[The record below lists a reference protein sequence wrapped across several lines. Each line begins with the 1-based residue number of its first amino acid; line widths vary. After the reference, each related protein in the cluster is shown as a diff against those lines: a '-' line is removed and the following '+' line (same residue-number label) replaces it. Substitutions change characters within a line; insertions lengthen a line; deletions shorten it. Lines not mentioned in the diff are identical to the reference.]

1 MDELVGTKY
10 FTKLDMTAGYHQIRM
25 CAEDEHKTAFKTHHG
40 HYHFKVM
47 PFGLTNA
54 PATFQCVMN
63 EVLQPFLRKFVLVFL
78 DDILIYS
85 KTLDEHVHHLRA
97 VLEKLK
103 FHQFYLKMSKCS
115 FAQSQIDYLGHIIS
129 QDGVATDPSK
139 TQAMQTWPL
148 PTTVTELRGFLG
160 LTGYYRRFVQNYGII
175 AKPLTQLL
183 RKKQFLWT
191 TEATAA
197 FCALKQAMTQT
208 PVLQLPDFSQPFV
221 VETDAC
227 ATGIGAVLMQGG
239 RPIAYL
245 SKALG
250 PTHQHLSIYEKEFLA
265 LIMAVEKWRS
275 YLQRQEFIIQ
285 SDHKSLSYLSEQNL
299 QSDLQ
304 RKAMTHLM
312 GLQFRVVYKKGK
324 ENLAA
329 DALSRVGH
337 LMAIQAV
344 SEIKPLWLQEVL
356 NSYVTDANAQT
367 LLTQLTLASPDP
379 QGYSLMDGLIR
390 YYGHIW
396 IGENTAVRTK
406 IIAALHSSPI
416 GGHSGIQATYYR
428 VKQLFHWKGMKQD
441 VEHFVKQCT
450 ICQQAKHEHSHPAG
464 LLQPLPLPQG
474 AWQDISLDFIEGLPL
489 SGGSNVILVVV
500 DRFTKYA
507 HFLALKH
514 PFTATK
520 VAKCLLDSVV
530 KLHGVPRTMV
540 SDRDRIFLSS
550 VWKELFTLLDTKLL
564 YSTAYQHQTD
574 GQTERVNQCLEMYL
588 RCVVHHTPH
597 KWKSWLSLAELW
609 YNTSWHSSL
618 GCSLFRALYGHD
630 PNMGA
635 TPVLTETTNLSVTEM
650 LEERATHTTLLR
662 E

>member
-1 MDELVGTKY
+1 
-10 FTKLDMTAGYHQIRM
+10 
-25 CAEDEHKTAFKTHHG
+25 
-40 HYHFKVM
+40 
-47 PFGLTNA
+47 
-54 PATFQCVMN
+54 MN

-344 SEIKPLWLQEVL
+344 SEIKP
-356 NSYVTDANAQT
+356 
-367 LLTQLTLASPDP
+367 
-379 QGYSLMDGLIR
+379 
-390 YYGHIW
+390 
-396 IGENTAVRTK
+396 
-406 IIAALHSSPI
+406 
-416 GGHSGIQATYYR
+416 
-428 VKQLFHWKGMKQD
+428 
-441 VEHFVKQCT
+441 
-450 ICQQAKHEHSHPAG
+450 
-464 LLQPLPLPQG
+464 
-474 AWQDISLDFIEGLPL
+474 
-489 SGGSNVILVVV
+489 
-500 DRFTKYA
+500 
-507 HFLALKH
+507 
-514 PFTATK
+514 
-520 VAKCLLDSVV
+520 
-530 KLHGVPRTMV
+530 
-540 SDRDRIFLSS
+540 
-550 VWKELFTLLDTKLL
+550 
-564 YSTAYQHQTD
+564 
-574 GQTERVNQCLEMYL
+574 
-588 RCVVHHTPH
+588 
-597 KWKSWLSLAELW
+597 
-609 YNTSWHSSL
+609 
-618 GCSLFRALYGHD
+618 
-630 PNMGA
+630 
-635 TPVLTETTNLSVTEM
+635 
-650 LEERATHTTLLR
+650 
-662 E
+662 